1 MYASVLHLWPV
12 HYCATK
18 DQSSVLPYDWWWSAL
33 SRFLT
38 NRWANRAS
46 WQNSWLELI
55 ITADSQQS
63 LAKPPFINSFIHLR
77 KDVLTDGSTTLRCLC
92 FTVDYLW
99 LSNLS
104 LSLVAQWHDSNT
116 SNTQSAAL
124 HLMPPSETL
133 SVTKAAWRSRGFS
146 GCTSVLLCSKR
157 ISNVNHR
164 SQKYLQAIQLTF
176 WVIRPSLDTDGNI
189 YGHVFI
195 T

>member
-18 DQSSVLPYDWWWSAL
+18 GQSSVLPHDWWWSAL

-38 NRWANRAS
+38 NRWTNRAS

-77 KDVLTDGSTTLRCLC
+77 KDVLTDGSTTLCCLC
-92 FTVDYLW
+92 CTADYLW

-104 LSLVAQWHDSNT
+104 LSLASTVAWFKHFKHSERSSAPDASQWNT
-116 SNTQSAAL
+116 ECNQG
-124 HLMPPSETL
+124 
-133 SVTKAAWRSRGFS
+133 SVM
-146 GCTSVLLCSKR
+146 
-157 ISNVNHR
+157 
-164 SQKYLQAIQLTF
+164 LT
-176 WVIRPSLDTDGNI
+176 RL
-189 YGHVFI
+189 
-195 T
+195 